1 MDRISP
7 NTPIF
12 LLNWRYVMETIFIH
26 SIVKKPNNLK
36 VTSFQSIALHSIT
49 SIQFHFILL
58 TINKSK
64 HYLNIHVYLVGLVI
78 QDTMGFRFSS
88 IS

>member
-26 SIVKKPNNLK
+26 SNLKKPNNFY
-36 VTSFQSIALHSIT
+36 SLHSIT
-49 SIQFHFILL
+49 SIQFHFIPL

-78 QDTMGFRFSS
+78 EDTMGFRFIS